1 MLDIFKD
8 RRIQKRISHKLETNF
23 KVLDNPN
30 FLEIEYKK
38 AQMKN
43 ISLGGLCL
51 QSNQSLKIGNMVC
64 VNFILN
70 EQDKKV
76 DTFCEVRW
84 CKRVID
90 GFLAGLSF
98 ITLTKEEQENINNFI
113 SQCN

>member
-1 MLDIFKD
+1 MIDIFKD
-8 RRIQKRISHKLETNF
+8 RRTQKRISHKIETNF
-23 KVLDNPN
+23 KILDNPDI
-30 FLEIEYKK
+30 LQIEYKK

-51 QSNQSLKIGNMVC
+51 QSNQSLKAGNMVR
-64 VNFILN
+64 VNFTLN

-98 ITLTKEEQENINNFI
+98 ITLTKEEEENIYSFI
-113 SQCN
+113 NQCN

>member
-1 MLDIFKD
+1 MLEIFKD
-8 RRIQKRISHKLETNF
+8 RRTQKRISQNLETKF
-23 KVLDNPN
+23 KVLNNPE
-30 FLEIEYKK
+30 LAEIEYKK

-51 QSNQSLKIGNMVC
+51 QSNQSLKTGNMVR
-64 VNFILN
+64 VNFVLN

-76 DTFCEVRW
+76 DTFCEVKW

-98 ITLTKEEQENINNFI
+98 ITLTKEEEEHIYNFI